1 MTMEFENVS
10 ELEKLFLPEGGNVER
25 NRSGFYNWAVGEA
38 KTGEDWKGT
47 GGIGDEITQ
56 KIGTWEMV

>member
-1 MTMEFENVS
+1 MAMEFENVS
-10 ELEKLFLPEGGNVER
+10 ELEKLFLPGGGDVER
-25 NRSGFYNWAVGEA
+25 NRGGFYSPAVGKA